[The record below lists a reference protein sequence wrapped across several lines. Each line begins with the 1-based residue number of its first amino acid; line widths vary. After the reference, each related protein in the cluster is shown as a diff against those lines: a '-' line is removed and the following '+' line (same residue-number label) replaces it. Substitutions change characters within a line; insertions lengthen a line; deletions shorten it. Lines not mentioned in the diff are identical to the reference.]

1 MLDQP
6 LKAIL
11 PLIEALLRCEY
22 GNEIVSAL
30 NLKNRLILLKRLPYL
45 DKAYEV
51 ILGGK
56 ILAHIFFDIFL

>member
-30 NLKNRLILLKRLPYL
+30 NSKKSV
-45 DKAYEV
+45 DSAKETA
-51 ILGGK
+51 
-56 ILAHIFFDIFL
+56 IFR